1 MLCNIA
7 FHVTF
12 PHENYVKAQRFR
24 ITWLWYFLM
33 LITFKAILRSF
44 YNKSP
49 VWTLHPYALG
59 YFCCGRPS
67 RPSTILH
74 PQKKNKKTCM
84 LCMQELLFLGGWIN
98 WNMVID
104 VYIFTKGKS
113 NNPAK
118 NENVELT
125 HTQVFCGWLC
135 AVRIIVTK
143 DELCWCHGH
152 RSVQNADQTGYK
164 ILPEVLICNLATYR
178 VLLNRFCA
186 IIFHDYLHY
195 YGSFLARFLI
205 CIFFNKAT
213 TVFWSLTKR
222 PQSFLLEFQA
232 FMESFSI
239 RALDVSND

>member
-12 PHENYVKAQRFR
+12 PHENYVKVQRFR

-49 VWTLHPYALG
+49 VWTLHPYAFG

-67 RPSTILH
+67 RPSTI
-74 PQKKNKKTCM
+74 QKKKNMHAVHARAT
-84 LCMQELLFLGGWIN
+84 FLGGWIN
-98 WNMVID
+98 WNMVSD
-104 VYIFTKGKS
+104 VYIFTKRKS

-135 AVRIIVTK
+135 AVPIIVTK

-152 RSVQNADQTGYK
+152 QSVQNADQTGYK
-164 ILPEVLICNLATYR
+164 ILLEVLICNLATTECYSIAFAR
-178 VLLNRFCA
+178 SSFT
-186 IIFHDYLHY
+186 IICTIMDY
-195 YGSFLARFLI
+195 SFVVSWFV
-205 CIFFNKAT
+205 FF
-213 TVFWSLTKR
+213 STKR
-222 PQSFLLEFQA
+222 PLYFGL
-232 FMESFSI
+232 
-239 RALDVSND
+239 

>member
-1 MLCNIA
+1 MQYSFSRHFPTWKLCQGSALSYN
-7 FHVTF
+7 
-12 PHENYVKAQRFR
+12 
-24 ITWLWYFLM
+24 
-33 LITFKAILRSF
+33 LIVVLPDV
-44 YNKSP
+44 NKIQG
-49 VWTLHPYALG
+49 YALFITNLLSEC
-59 YFCCGRPS
+59 YIPMPLVIFVVTDRQDLPQS
-67 RPSTILH
+67 STLKKK
-74 PQKKNKKTCM
+74 KKNMHAVHARAT
-84 LCMQELLFLGGWIN
+84 LLGGWIN
-98 WNMVID
+98 WNMVSD

-118 NENVELT
+118 NKNVELT

-135 AVRIIVTK
+135 AVPIIVTK
-143 DELCWCHGH
+143 DELCWCYGH

-195 YGSFLARFLI
+195 YGLFLARFLI

>member
-1 MLCNIA
+1 MQYSFSRHFPTWKLCQGSALSYNLIVVLPDVNNIQGYLTLFLYQISCLNA
-7 FHVTF
+7 TSLCPWLFLLWQTVKTFHN
-12 PHENYVKAQRFR
+12 P
-24 ITWLWYFLM
+24 
-33 LITFKAILRSF
+33 
-44 YNKSP
+44 P
-49 VWTLHPYALG
+49 
-59 YFCCGRPS
+59 PS
-67 RPSTILH
+67 KKK
-74 PQKKNKKTCM
+74 KKNMHAVHARAT
-84 LCMQELLFLGGWIN
+84 FLGGWIN
-98 WNMVID
+98 WNMVSD
-104 VYIFTKGKS
+104 VYIFKKGKS

-143 DELCWCHGH
+143 DELCWCHGQ

-178 VLLNRFCA
+178 VLLNRICA

-195 YGSFLARFLI
+195 YGLFLSRFLI